1 MSANEKQ
8 KRDGFPTCI
17 VEAMKSKDAE
27 IRRLRAERQDT
38 FLSVFR
44 DLLSLLDHP
53 PVLIIVACVCFM
65 MWAINHLPTEINQPR
80 VYLDP
85 AHKYNVTITSTAE
98 QLFSLQSQMDVR
110 MTQHNLVMSQNL
122 DNFTSIL
129 IDIAS
134 DADLATDYILF
145 LSKIID
151 WGAGHTAEQWQ
162 RDADFLVEEAKKL
175 GNVDGSNKVR
185 MKVVA
190 VTHIAVILAAEM
202 ADMEHFLRDTSSA
215 SNILLN
221 RLGHTLGDELA
232 GCDLCHIGEEGPFD
246 QPISNAPILDLNAP
260 IARLQP
266 KQIIQWSWD
275 QIDKYGNVHR
285 TTGDFTWA
293 QQTIIEIFLQKM
305 NETGNMFLPTTI
317 RFGIGLPDTYP
328 QDLSVFGHDKPK
340 LITFHGLS
348 ILDPPISGQKYTCDI
363 MAHFARVD
371 PNAVTREVWTMPG
384 VLQQVVDR
392 QLVGL
397 QSMECWG
404 EDGEKVDVVRHAV
417 TALSKKKLMRKR
429 VTLGGD

>member
-1 MSANEKQ
+1 MLMLLLCRK
-8 KRDGFPTCI
+8 F
-17 VEAMKSKDAE
+17 KDAE
-27 IRRLRAERQDT
+27 IQRLRAERQDT

-53 PVLIIVACVCFM
+53 SVLIVVACVCFM

-98 QLFSLQSQMDVR
+98 QLFSLQSQLDVR

-134 DADLATDYILF
+134 DADLATDYILL

-175 GNVDGSNKVR
+175 GNVDVSNKIR

-266 KQIIQWSWD
+266 KQIMQWSWD

-293 QQTIIEIFLQKM
+293 QQTIIESK
-305 NETGNMFLPTTI
+305 
-317 RFGIGLPDTYP
+317 
-328 QDLSVFGHDKPK
+328 H
-340 LITFHGLS
+340 S
-348 ILDPPISGQKYTCDI
+348 ILLSTTYSY
-363 MAHFARVD
+363 
-371 PNAVTREVWTMPG
+371 MPSEIY
-384 VLQQVVDR
+384 LPFSLAPSFQT
-392 QLVGL
+392 
-397 QSMECWG
+397 S
-404 EDGEKVDVVRHAV
+404 
-417 TALSKKKLMRKR
+417 S
-429 VTLGGD
+429 